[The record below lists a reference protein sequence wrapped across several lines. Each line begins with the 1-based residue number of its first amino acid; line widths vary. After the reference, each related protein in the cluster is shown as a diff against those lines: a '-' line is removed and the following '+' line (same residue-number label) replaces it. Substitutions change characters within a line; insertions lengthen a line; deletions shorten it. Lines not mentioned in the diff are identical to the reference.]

1 MDLVEGCSTVLGNM
15 PSIFWRHTWS
25 VYLYVHLT
33 VICPLPLPQRYRY
46 HLSNLLKRYKH
57 LPVGFQTTNQFK
69 TRRDIVLMALYV
81 VVIDRM
87 TLTMMLFY
95 PIYNAYSLSLIS
107 HVSD

>member
-1 MDLVEGCSTVLGNM
+1 
-15 PSIFWRHTWS
+15 
-25 VYLYVHLT
+25 
-33 VICPLPLPQRYRY
+33 
-46 HLSNLLKRYKH
+46 
-57 LPVGFQTTNQFK
+57 
-69 TRRDIVLMALYV
+69 MALYV